1 MSNSSIPLSV
11 EEVLNNNVDIDND
24 LDKDLLMRQAKVLY
38 PEVDEFVLIMAI
50 EAYLNS
56 VKLGVSS
63 PERRLNGTTEKE
75 E

>member
-38 PEVDEFVLIMAI
+38 PEVDEFVLIMSI

-56 VKLGVSS
+56 VKLRDV
-63 PERRLNGTTEKE
+63 PERRLND
-75 E
+75 

>member
-50 EAYLNS
+50 EAHLNS
-56 VKLGVSS
+56 VKKNC
-63 PERRLNGTTEKE
+63 EEMKE
-75 E
+75 ID

>member
-24 LDKDLLMRQAKVLY
+24 SDKDLLMRQAKVLY

-56 VKLGVSS
+56 VKKNCEEVGVSS
-63 PERRLNGTTEKE
+63 PSDD
-75 E
+75 